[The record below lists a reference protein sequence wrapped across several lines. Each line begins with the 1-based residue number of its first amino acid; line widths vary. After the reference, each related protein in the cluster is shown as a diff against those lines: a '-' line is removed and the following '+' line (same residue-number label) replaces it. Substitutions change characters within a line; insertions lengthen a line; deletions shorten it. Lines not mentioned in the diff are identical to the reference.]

1 MSKPVTA
8 LTECKVVEIY
18 QKLVYAEFSFLLKRK
33 LFWDLLV
40 VIFLFFVMPSGI
52 CDGYIESEG

>member
-18 QKLVYAEFSFLLKRK
+18 QKLVLCRIQFLTERK
-33 LFWDLLV
+33 LFE
-40 VIFLFFVMPSGI
+40 I
-52 CDGYIESEG
+52 C